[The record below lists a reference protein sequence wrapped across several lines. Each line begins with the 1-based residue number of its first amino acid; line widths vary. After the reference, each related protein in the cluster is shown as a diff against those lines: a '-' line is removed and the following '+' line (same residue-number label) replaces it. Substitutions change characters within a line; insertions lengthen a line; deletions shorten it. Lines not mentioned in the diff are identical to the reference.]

1 MSNFFQ
7 SVRQGFGRGSNKSS
21 NNAAASSAGNT
32 ASNTPSGSINS
43 TTNNNSSHSSSHN
56 NNNTGNTHSGNNGG
70 SSLHRAADGAGFS
83 PGFPHGQAAMPAP
96 PSASQAAMEQQP
108 AQPDQRD
115 SIKYFFQEKYASLNV
130 KGNFLTLCACPKNV
144 ELGEWLAHQVVEQNR
159 LLHGMLQVIQE
170 INSITGYPIC
180 NEMTCPTM
188 SAGNL
193 TYTWL
198 VDGKA
203 ARISAPKF
211 INRVEKWIV
220 SKIHDPVMFPTDPV
234 SATPITFGYTEQAN
248 GEVPSGQPQPQQQQA
263 TDPSQDWI
271 GKSSGFPPTFYK
283 DCQGIMKQMFR
294 CYAHLYHGHW
304 ENPFWHINKH
314 EVLNM
319 CFVHF
324 VTVAKYYKLVS
335 DKELEPMQ
343 PLIDIYTKQEKI
355 PPEALAGHWAQHS
368 SQS

>member
-1 MSNFFQ
+1 
-7 SVRQGFGRGSNKSS
+7 
-21 NNAAASSAGNT
+21 
-32 ASNTPSGSINS
+32 
-43 TTNNNSSHSSSHN
+43 
-56 NNNTGNTHSGNNGG
+56 
-70 SSLHRAADGAGFS
+70 
-83 PGFPHGQAAMPAP
+83 MPAP
-96 PSASQAAMEQQP
+96 PSAALEP

-170 INSITGYPIC
+170 INGVTGYPIC

-234 SATPITFGYTEQAN
+234 TSTPFTFGYNEQAN
-248 GEVPSGQPQPQQQQA
+248 GENASGQNA
-263 TDPSQDWI
+263 DPSQDWI

-368 SQS
+368 SQPSQA